1 MYFGIGLAGLINVFN
16 PQAIVVGG
24 GLTHMGE
31 RILGPAVET
40 ARTRSFA
47 QSFMDVRI
55 VQGELG
61 DRAAALGAIAVA
73 RDSVATGL
81 I

>member
-1 MYFGIGLAGLINVFN
+1 VL
-16 PQAIVVGG
+16 GG

-40 ARTRSFA
+40 ARVRSFA
-47 QSFMDVRI
+47 QSFTDVRI
-55 VQGELG
+55 IEGELG

-73 RDSVATGL
+73 RMGAARGL
-81 I
+81 V

>member
-1 MYFGIGLAGLINVFN
+1 
-16 PQAIVVGG
+16 
-24 GLTHMGE
+24 MGE

-47 QSFMDVRI
+47 QSFTDVRI
-55 VQGELG
+55 IEGELG

-73 RDSVATGL
+73 RVGAARGL
-81 I
+81 V